1 MIKLRNEN
9 GSTLIVDVPR
19 SMFDGMFNLGR
30 QEKEREVVPI
40 KATSELIPSIQGTST
55 DRLQASE
62 PEEQKESEPTSR
74 PQSSS
79 QSQMSELERKARS
92 ECDRSGR

>member
-1 MIKLRNEN
+1 MIKLRNQN
-9 GSTLIVDVPR
+9 GSVLVVDVPR
-19 SMFDGMFNLGR
+19 STFGAMYNLRR
-30 QEKEREVVPI
+30 QDKIREVVLI

-62 PEEQKESEPTSR
+62 PEEQKESELTSR
-74 PQSSS
+74 LQSSS
-79 QSQMSELERKARS
+79 QSQMSELERQARS